1 MTETVNKIPVIAIV
15 GPTASGKTRM
25 AVELAK
31 KYNAEIV
38 SADSMQI
45 YKGMDIASAKPD
57 REEMQGIK
65 HHLMDFLDSSVR
77 YSVKKFS
84 EDAKIAIEDITKRK
98 KNVIICGGT
107 GLYVDSL
114 LQNIVFEDEPDN
126 TEIRERLRKR
136 REEEGIEVLYEELKQ
151 LDPVTAENLH
161 INNEGRILR
170 ALETYYLTGE
180 LPSVLRARSK
190 AQETPYDAL
199 YICLDYMKRDTLYDR
214 INKRVDIMIEKGL
227 VEEAKQYFS
236 LSESFTSAQ
245 AIGHKEL
252 IPYLKGEITLE
263 EATDNLKKA
272 TRHYAKRQL
281 TWFRRNADINTLYC
295 DKYEDFSYAV
305 DAAAEII
312 ENWGR
317 IKAGE
322 VY

>member
-1 MTETVNKIPVIAIV
+1 MTETVKKIPVIAIV

-84 EDAKIAIEDITKRK
+84 EDAKIAIEDIIKRK

-190 AQETPYDAL
+190 EQETPYDAL

-305 DAAAEII
+305 DAAAKII